1 MTFSPSSYYRVHDS
15 NGLSHRNEEPP
26 RSLGSVRKIQGR
38 NRNQRQSHHRTLPM
52 HSPGK
57 GSVQGPVTIPQTAG
71 IPLPSYHIKRTES
84 EVQLHEDMAMADY
97 RDKCMFN
104 RLVTGIY
111 RQQQEQLHYDSQL
124 HQFHRDRNP
133 AQSDSQPLPSGGAQ
147 GQVEDQDSHRAGG
160 NDVEGDY
167 SSMITPIGSDGEET
181 GILPRLNISV
191 TKSKDQSSSP
201 VADDWAIEGFDDE
214 YPKSPVPP
222 VTRVPSV
229 RHQLRT
235 SRMPVQSQLVA
246 PPLESNRSS
255 SHFITSSQSDQLFD
269 MDL

>member
-1 MTFSPSSYYRVHDS
+1 
-15 NGLSHRNEEPP
+15 
-26 RSLGSVRKIQGR
+26 
-38 NRNQRQSHHRTLPM
+38 
-52 HSPGK
+52 
-57 GSVQGPVTIPQTAG
+57 
-71 IPLPSYHIKRTES
+71 
-84 EVQLHEDMAMADY
+84 MADY

-222 VTRVPSV
+222 VTRVPHA
-229 RHQLRT
+229 RHPLRT